1 MPLMALSFILFNTVI
16 NLYIGERIET
26 IQNLLAIAVLA
37 VLAFWLLSDVKAGL
51 MPWLR
56 QNILVIGY
64 FAARAISCVLSGFD
78 YTVIRSIFFEV
89 FYLIGISKITL
100 GGKREFY
107 VKAFMVLEL
116 IFSAGS
122 LVLYYYNAAT
132 GGSIQGFLSEYTYF
146 DKTGTALLYI
156 NPNTAGIFAGFSI
169 VLAIILYGRSR
180 YNKVFLVLFGLFNL
194 AALILFGCRSAD
206 VGVIFVLAVIAFAK
220 LMPKLKTKIIV
231 FICLVCMVLAL
242 VPIYGFTLYQ
252 INNYGEF
259 SYNEAE
265 TLINEL
271 STGRYLIWKECI
283 ITQDGN
289 ELFGTGSLNNVHEAR
304 DNLIAQNP
312 EAPWEYQRIHLNEL
326 NPHNG
331 YIAQIS
337 ATGWA
342 GFAFFIAILAQKI
355 KRADH
360 LNRGRWYLL
369 VIYTLVI
376 NCFESLF
383 ILNRFFTCFYMLL
396 ILETDMEQ
404 PDEPKKLA

>member
-37 VLAFWLLSDVKAGL
+37 VLAFWLLSDVKNGL

-78 YTVIRSIFFEV
+78 YSVIRSIFFEV

-107 VKAFMVLEL
+107 VKAFMVLEM

-122 LVLYYYNAAT
+122 LILYYYNAAT

-206 VGVIFVLAVIAFAK
+206 VGVIFILAVIIFAK
-220 LMPKLKTKIIV
+220 LLPKLKTKIIV
-231 FICLVCMVLAL
+231 FICLVCMVLTL

-265 TLINEL
+265 TSINEL
-271 STGRYLIWKECI
+271 STGRYLIWKTCI
-283 ITQDGN
+283 LTQDHN
-289 ELFGTGSLNNVHEAR
+289 QFFGVGSLNQEQQERA
-304 DNLIAQNP
+304 NLIQNCT
-312 EAPWEYQRIHLNEL
+312 EAPVEYQYLHIF

-337 ATGWA
+337 ATGWV
-342 GFAFFIAILAQKI
+342 GFALFIAILAQRI
-355 KRADH
+355 KRAEH
-360 LNRGRWYLL
+360 LNKGRWYLL
-369 VIYTLVI
+369 IIYTLVI

>member
-37 VLAFWLLSDVKAGL
+37 VLAFWLLSDVKNGL

-64 FAARAISCVLSGFD
+64 FTARAISCVLSGFD
-78 YTVIRSIFFEV
+78 YSVIRSIFFEV

-107 VKAFMVLEL
+107 IKAFMVLEM

-122 LVLYYYNAAT
+122 LILYYYNAAT
-132 GGSIQGFLSEYTYF
+132 GWSIQGFLSEYTYF

-206 VGVIFVLAVIAFAK
+206 VGILFILAVMAVQKYFNCK
-220 LMPKLKTKIIV
+220 KKTAV
-231 FICLVCMVLAL
+231 FFSLCLMVLTL
-242 VPIYGFTLYQ
+242 IPIYGLTQ
-252 INNYGEF
+252 
-259 SYNEAE
+259 YNESIE
-265 TLINEL
+265 HL
-271 STGRYLIWKECI
+271 SYTEIEAAADRFSSGRYTLWKECI
-283 ITQDGN
+283 IVQKDN
-289 ELFGTGSLNNVHEAR
+289 PVFGIGSLNLEQQAR
-304 DNLIAQNP
+304 EDMMNSL
-312 EAPWEYQRIHLNEL
+312 EKRWEYSYRYFSSIEL
-326 NPHNG
+326 GPHNG

-396 ILETDMEQ
+396 ILETGMEQ

>member
-1 MPLMALSFILFNTVI
+1 
-16 NLYIGERIET
+16 
-26 IQNLLAIAVLA
+26 
-37 VLAFWLLSDVKAGL
+37 
-51 MPWLR
+51 
-56 QNILVIGY
+56 
-64 FAARAISCVLSGFD
+64 
-78 YTVIRSIFFEV
+78 
-89 FYLIGISKITL
+89 
-100 GGKREFY
+100 
-107 VKAFMVLEL
+107 MVL
-116 IFSAGS
+116 
-122 LVLYYYNAAT
+122 T
-132 GGSIQGFLSEYTYF
+132 
-146 DKTGTALLYI
+146 
-156 NPNTAGIFAGFSI
+156 
-169 VLAIILYGRSR
+169 
-180 YNKVFLVLFGLFNL
+180 
-194 AALILFGCRSAD
+194 
-206 VGVIFVLAVIAFAK
+206 
-220 LMPKLKTKIIV
+220 
-231 FICLVCMVLAL
+231 L

-265 TLINEL
+265 TSINEL

-283 ITQDGN
+283 ITQDGH

-337 ATGWA
+337 ATGWV
-342 GFAFFIAILAQKI
+342 GFALFIAILAQRI
-355 KRADH
+355 KRAEH
-360 LNRGRWYLL
+360 LNKGRWYLL
-369 VIYTLVI
+369 IIYTLVI